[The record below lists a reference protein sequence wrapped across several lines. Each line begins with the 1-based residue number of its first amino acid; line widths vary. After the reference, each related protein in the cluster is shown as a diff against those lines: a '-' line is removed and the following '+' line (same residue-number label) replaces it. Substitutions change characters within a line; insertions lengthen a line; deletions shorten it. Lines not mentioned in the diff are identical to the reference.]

1 VRRGAKQCGAVR
13 CPPDI
18 PDPPDISDP
27 PDPPDIPDPPDPS
40 SPFMKNL
47 NILILIATFIVSLSS
62 CKDDDPA
69 PVPVEPTG
77 TVYFRFDNVIDGQP
91 VTYGDLTYTNEAG
104 NVYSVDMLKYYIS
117 NIVFIKE
124 DNTPVAVSNYEL
136 IDESLDTSQY
146 FAVTL
151 PAGNY
156 KSFRF
161 LMGVDSIKNVSGAQ
175 AGELDPSYG
184 MFWDWNT
191 GYIYFKHEGEFIDAT
206 GDTLP
211 IVYHYGTVEALT
223 THEFNAVIPVSNQ
236 PRVIKMQFNLN
247 KLYRSP
253 NVVDFTNNNIHSGGS
268 NWITTLRENLD
279 NVFSL
284 VAVE

>member
-1 VRRGAKQCGAVR
+1 
-13 CPPDI
+13 
-18 PDPPDISDP
+18 
-27 PDPPDIPDPPDPS
+27 
-40 SPFMKNL
+40 MKNF
-47 NILILIATFIVSLSS
+47 NILLLITTFIISLSS

-69 PVPVEPTG
+69 PVPVDPTG

-91 VTYGDLTYTNEAG
+91 VTYGDLIYINEAG

-117 NIVFIKE
+117 NIVFIKD

-175 AGELDPSYG
+175 AGELDP
-184 MFWDWNT
+184 
-191 GYIYFKHEGEFIDAT
+191 EG
-206 GDTLP
+206 P
-211 IVYHYGTVEALT
+211 MEALGIG
-223 THEFNAVIPVSNQ
+223 EGRRQLPALLGLQMEQGRGQGLGLGLGLGPLCGAWGAPPALALSINRA
-236 PRVIKMQFNLN
+236 
-247 KLYRSP
+247 
-253 NVVDFTNNNIHSGGS
+253 G
-268 NWITTLRENLD
+268 
-279 NVFSL
+279 
-284 VAVE
+284 

>member
-1 VRRGAKQCGAVR
+1 MLGIAFLLTKLRTPFLMKLFNLFL
-13 CPPDI
+13 I
-18 PDPPDISDP
+18 IS
-27 PDPPDIPDPPDPS
+27 
-40 SPFMKNL
+40 L
-47 NILILIATFIVSLSS
+47 IVSFSS

-91 VTYGDLTYTNEAG
+91 VSLGDLVHTNDAG
-104 NVYSVDMLKYYIS
+104 NVYSVDLLKYYIS
-117 NIVFIKE
+117 NIVFIKD

-136 IDESLDTSQY
+136 IDEALDTSQY

-161 LMGVDSIKNVSGAQ
+161 LMGVDSLKNVSGAQ

-191 GYIYFKHEGEFIDAT
+191 GYIYFKHEGQFVDAA

-211 IVYHYGTVEALT
+211 IVYHYGTIEALT
-223 THEFNAVIPVSNQ
+223 THEFSVTLPVSSQ

-247 KLYRSP
+247 KVYRSP
-253 NVVDFTNNNIHSGGS
+253 NQVDFNMNNIHSGGS
-268 NWITTLRENLD
+268 NWITTIRENLGGA
-279 NVFSL
+279 FAL
-284 VAVE
+284 VSVE

>member
-1 VRRGAKQCGAVR
+1 MRR
-13 CPPDI
+13 PPYI
-18 PDPPDISDP
+18 
-27 PDPPDIPDPPDPS
+27 PDPS
-40 SPFMKNL
+40 SSIMKKIY
-47 NILILIATFIVSLSS
+47 ILILFTAFIISFSS
-62 CKDDDPA
+62 CKDDDPSPEPTA
-69 PVPVEPTG
+69 PTG
-77 TVYFRFDNVIDGQP
+77 TVYFRFDNVVDGQP
-91 VTYGDLTYTNEAG
+91 VVLGDIVYTNDAG
-104 NVYSVDMLKYYIS
+104 NLYSVDLLRYYIS

-136 IDESLDTSQY
+136 IDEALDTSQY
-146 FAVTL
+146 FALTL

-191 GYIYFKHEGEFIDAT
+191 GYIYFKHEGQFIDTA

-211 IVYHYGTVEALT
+211 IVYHYGTIEALT
-223 THEFNAVIPVSNQ
+223 THEFSATVPVSDQ

-253 NVVDFTNNNIHSGGS
+253 NMVDFTNNNIHSGGS
-268 NWITTLRENLD
+268 NWITTIRENLSGT
-279 NVFSL
+279 FSL
-284 VAVE
+284 QSVE